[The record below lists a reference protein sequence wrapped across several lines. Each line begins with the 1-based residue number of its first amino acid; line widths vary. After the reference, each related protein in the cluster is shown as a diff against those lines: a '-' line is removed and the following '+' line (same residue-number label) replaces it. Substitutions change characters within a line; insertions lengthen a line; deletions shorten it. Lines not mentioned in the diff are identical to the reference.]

1 MCSEISQSIPNSAVI
16 RETMIIPLGIAAH
29 AGSPETRWLN
39 APSRPSTSTR
49 PLRWPMPSQSRRK
62 VTTQAAPAAI
72 ATWSRAAPAAGFATA
87 IHMGRNVTP
96 FDVTFC
102 DVTPL
107 PGKLSAA
114 MAGLTIDELARET
127 GLTVRNVRSHHA
139 RGLLPPPEV
148 RGRTGFYGPEHVQR
162 LRLIQ
167 ELQQEGLKLDGI
179 KRLLGDS
186 GERLLALK
194 QAAGEPPEPPEVVT
208 AAELE
213 QRLGRQSRKA
223 LAKAEKL
230 GMLIPLGDG
239 HFEIPSPVLL
249 AAAEEVVSRGVSLE
263 HALDMLESVER
274 HSRAVS
280 REFIKLFMEDVI
292 KPFADAGMPE
302 ERWGE
307 LAESVEHV
315 RPLAAQALLAVFRR
329 TMDEEIEATF
339 ADMARRLAS
348 KRR

>member
-1 MCSEISQSIPNSAVI
+1 
-16 RETMIIPLGIAAH
+16 
-29 AGSPETRWLN
+29 
-39 APSRPSTSTR
+39 
-49 PLRWPMPSQSRRK
+49 
-62 VTTQAAPAAI
+62 
-72 ATWSRAAPAAGFATA
+72 
-87 IHMGRNVTP
+87 
-96 FDVTFC
+96 
-102 DVTPL
+102 
-107 PGKLSAA
+107 

-213 QRLGRQSRKA
+213 QRLGQQSRKA
-223 LAKAEKL
+223 LVKAEKL

-329 TMDEEIEATF
+329 TMDEEVEATF
-339 ADMARRLAS
+339 AEMARRLAG